1 MREMKDSGIEWIGA
15 IPINWDIAQFK
26 KILIRNDGGLW
37 GNDPS
42 GQDDILVLRSTEQTI
57 DGKWDIQSPAYR
69 DLSNVSNVQ
78 EYLVKCGDLLI
89 TKSSGSDLH
98 IGKTTI
104 VDELI
109 ESLHCSFSNFIQRL
123 RVCSKMNPRYYWYIL
138 NSNIARGQFVYLQ
151 NSTSGIGN
159 INSKNINE
167 IEVPIP
173 PLDIQHT
180 IADYLDRKCSQIDAI
195 IARQQEVIEK
205 LKAYKLSVITEAV
218 TKGLNPDVPM
228 KDSGVEWIGE
238 IPVHWTIGQLK
249 HYASLRA
256 GLTLGKKYPPNSKL
270 VEVPYLRVA
279 NVQGDYVK
287 LDDIADV
294 SVLPEEIEKYSLHK
308 NELLMTEGGDRDKL
322 GRGCIWNGEIQPCL
336 HQNHVFAVTTDTSK
350 LRIEF
355 LNYVTSSNVARV
367 YFDYTAKKTTNLA
380 STNST
385 VILQFKL
392 PIPPIK
398 EQDSVVSYLE
408 TKCTEIDRCLSNTE
422 LIISKLQ
429 NYKKS
434 LIYEIVTGKKEV

>member
-1 MREMKDSGIEWIGA
+1 MREMKGSGIEWIGD
-15 IPINWDIAQFK
+15 IPADWEMRKIKQLADPNVENSFVDGDWIESPYIVDSGIRYLTTGNIGDGVFK
-26 KILIRNDGGLW
+26 EQ
-37 GNDPS
+37 GNGYITLKTFEELACKYAFP
-42 GQDDILVLRSTEQTI
+42 
-57 DGKWDIQSPAYR
+57 
-69 DLSNVSNVQ
+69 
-78 EYLVKCGDLLI
+78 GDLIISRLNAPYGRSCI
-89 TKSSGSDLH
+89 LPSNYAEYVVAVDNVILRTQEDKRYICYVSQCDGYKHTVEDDAK
-98 IGKTTI
+98 GTTMKRI
-104 VDELI
+104 SRTNL
-109 ESLHCSFSNFIQRL
+109 
-123 RVCSKMNPRYYWYIL
+123 
-138 NSNIARGQFVYLQ
+138 
-151 NSTSGIGN
+151 GN
-159 INSKNINE
+159 I
-167 IEVPIP
+167 VMPLPPIQQ
-173 PLDIQHT
+173 QHR

-218 TKGLNPDVPM
+218 TKSLNPNVPM

-434 LIYEIVTGKKEV
+434 LIYEVVTGKKEV